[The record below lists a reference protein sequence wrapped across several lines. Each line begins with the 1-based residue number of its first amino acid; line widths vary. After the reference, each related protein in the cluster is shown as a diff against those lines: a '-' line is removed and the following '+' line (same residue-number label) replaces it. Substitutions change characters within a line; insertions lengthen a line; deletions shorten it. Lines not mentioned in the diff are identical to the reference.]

1 MEQLLN
7 YVGVLVALATLG
19 AWLWHRRV
27 NQRRPYQS
35 RLLWQVMA
43 LSLIVLFLFF
53 AISISDD
60 LHWNAIASEGEGSRK
75 IVKTLACKAAAIPP
89 GQYTTAVLL
98 MILLLLVARRIS
110 SVDRLLPIGSPSAGF
125 SEEFSGRAPPFLS

>member
-7 YVGVLVALATLG
+7 CLGLLVALAIIG
-19 AWLWHRRV
+19 AWLWHRRA

-35 RLLWQVMA
+35 RLVWQVLA

-60 LHWNAIASEGEGSRK
+60 LHWNALATEAEGSRK
-75 IVKTLACKAAAIPP
+75 IVKTLASKAAASPP
-89 GQYTTAVLL
+89 GLSTTAILL
-98 MILLLLVARRIS
+98 MILLLFVTRRIS
-110 SVDRLLPIGSPSAGF
+110 LVGGLLPIGSPVAGF
-125 SEEFSGRAPPFLS
+125 SKELFGRAPPVLS